1 MQIVDEK
8 KIDDEIF
15 KTLPIRQIAKQ
26 KKNPKKKGP
35 QYRDLGPSLQRK
47 QKGKKPWHGGLSPGI
62 QEKMITKKS
71 A

>member
-26 KKNPKKKGP
+26 KKIQKRK
-35 QYRDLGPSLQRK
+35 DLGIEIWAQAFK
-47 QKGKKPWHGGLSPGI
+47 ENKKEKSPGT
-62 QEKMITKKS
+62 EV
-71 A
+71 